1 MGCERIGPL
10 SLFLV
15 LPRDTYLL
23 RRVGLN
29 SGARD
34 ALVFSG
40 NDALLFLREGSTTT
54 FILRDQTRIPNTVS
68 DNSNQGV
75 SAYITCTPSHSL

>member
-1 MGCERIGPL
+1 M
-10 SLFLV
+10 
-15 LPRDTYLL
+15 L

-34 ALVFSG
+34 GLVFSG
-40 NDALLFLREGSTTT
+40 NNAGNNALFLREGSTTT

-75 SAYITCTPSHSL
+75 SAYITCTPSYTL

>member
-1 MGCERIGPL
+1 MLQVGAKSHEHMI
-10 SLFLV
+10 
-15 LPRDTYLL
+15 LL

-34 ALVFSG
+34 GFVFSG
-40 NDALLFLREGSTTT
+40 NNALYFLRVGSTTT
-54 FILRDQTRIPNTVS
+54 FILRDSTRIPNTVS

-75 SAYITCTPSHSL
+75 SAYITCTPSYSL